1 MKLIKDKYYR
11 ATDIYGGKS
20 KMRFVNKGTTKK
32 ITMYCFKDWTDTLYI
47 SEDCIYIIES
57 YKTITPQQQAKSL
70 GKLDEYLKYMRING
84 KKARTKYIYKTVFTR
99 EQNKRKSVKE

>member
-1 MKLIKDKYYR
+1 
-11 ATDIYGGKS
+11 
-20 KMRFVNKGTTKK
+20 
-32 ITMYCFKDWTDTLYI
+32 MYCFEGWTKTLII
-47 SEDCIYIIES
+47 SEGCIAKIES

-84 KKARTKYIYKTVFTR
+84 KKTRTKYIYKTVFTR